1 VEKTYRVSARMNAD
15 WGLQKKE
22 QQCVDA
28 FWISRFSDHQITQF
42 PDVPIF
48 DQLISFTIYTDDPY
62 RRMDP

>member
-1 VEKTYRVSARMNAD
+1 MNAD